1 MNKNLSHFLLVFL
14 IFFLGLEA
22 LARIGPNQAI
32 FFFCDPYTSKV
43 PILESAPLTILIGA
57 TCMVLVTK
65 SNTCLGL
72 ATGTKRVLCSSDS
85 YAYKIKSAIISG
97 SGSKHIPNCDNSPPE
112 NRLMFDREQSL
123 ESNKWLALYT
133 THIFTSMIIRISI
146 N

>member
-1 MNKNLSHFLLVFL
+1 VSV
-14 IFFLGLEA
+14 LE
-22 LARIGPNQAI
+22 P
-32 FFFCDPYTSKV
+32 T
-43 PILESAPLTILIGA
+43 PLTILIGA
-57 TCMVLVTK
+57 GNWVPLAK
-65 SNTCLGL
+65 SGTYVGF